1 MSGNSLSMTNTKDG
15 IFNNLSL
22 VTSEDVKNV
31 YDIFAL
37 KDDVPTDATFTENLT
52 VQNTATTG
60 SSNIYLKT
68 NNSTKTARLY
78 MDETGLIKLD
88 NNTVNALQVFPNGV
102 LATGRRIQ
110 NKLLVLFD
118 QSTPDTPDNAIN
130 FSV

>member
-1 MSGNSLSMTNTKDG
+1 MTNTKDG

>member
-15 IFNNLSL
+15 ILNNLSL

-60 SSNIYLKT
+60 TSNIYLKT
-68 NNSTKTARLY
+68 NNSTRTARLY

-102 LATGRRIQ
+102 LAT
-110 NKLLVLFD
+110 
-118 QSTPDTPDNAIN
+118 
-130 FSV
+130 